1 MVGLMGK
8 GSLTLTIGLPGS
20 GKTTVAEQCRRL
32 VPGTV
37 LVSRDGIRQELFGEF
52 TTYSAEQESIVTSV
66 QEKAVDKALEEG
78 RHVIVHDMNLK
89 KAYRKRWA
97 RYAVKHGVTFDY
109 LDLTYVSL
117 EDCLA
122 RNLRRFDFG
131 AGRFV
136 PEDVIIDNHKRYL
149 SNKQAIE
156 TPESL
161 VESLKDTVKGHQPYR
176 VTPGLPDAL
185 IVDIDGTVA
194 DCTGVRNP
202 YDTTKYHL
210 DEPKW
215 DVIKI
220 VQDYAYRSIPK
231 KIIFVSG
238 RDAKFK
244 EVTYEWLMEWVKVP
258 IEGLFMRPEGDTRRD
273 DIVKLELFETH
284 IRGKYNIWTVL
295 DDRDRVV
302 KAWRS
307 IGLPVCQVAEGDF

>member
-1 MVGLMGK
+1 MS
-8 GSLTLTIGLPGS
+8 SLTLTIGLPAS
-20 GKTTVAEQCRRL
+20 GKTTWAKKIRQEH
-32 VPGTV
+32 PNTI
-37 LVSRDGIRQELFGEF
+37 LVSRDALRAEFFGEF
-52 TTYSAEQESIVTSV
+52 TNYSQEQESLITSV
-66 QEKAVDKALEEG
+66 VEKAVDKALKSG
-78 RHVIVHDMNLK
+78 GDVIVHDMNLK

-97 RYAVKHGVTFDY
+97 SYAVKHGAGFKY
-109 LDLTYVSL
+109 IDLTYVPL

-136 PEDVIIDNHKRYL
+136 PEDVIIDNHKRYI

-161 VESLKDTVKGHQPYR
+161 VESLKHTVKGHDPYR
-176 VTPGLPDAL
+176 YTPGLPEAV

-194 DCTGVRNP
+194 DCTDVRNP

-210 DEPKW
+210 DKPRW
-215 DVIKI
+215 DVIKV
-220 VQDYAYRSIPK
+220 VQDYAYRNIPK

-238 RDAKFK
+238 RDAKFRD
-244 EVTYEWLMEWVKVP
+244 VTYEWLMEWVKVP

-273 DIVKLELFETH
+273 DIIKLELFDEN
-284 IRGKYNIWTVL
+284 IRDKYNIWGVY
-295 DDRDRVV
+295 DDRNRVV

-307 IGLPVCQVAEGDF
+307 INLPVFQVDEGDF

>member
-1 MVGLMGK
+1 MS
-8 GSLTLTIGLPGS
+8 SLTLTIGLPAS
-20 GKTTVAEQCRRL
+20 GKTTWAKKIRQER
-32 VPGTV
+32 PNTI
-37 LVSRDGIRQELFGEF
+37 LVSRDALREEFFGEF
-52 TTYSAEQESIVTSV
+52 TTYSQEQERLITSV
-66 QEKAVDKALEEG
+66 VEKAVDKALESG
-78 RHVIVHDMNLK
+78 GDVIVHDMNLK

-97 RYAVKHGVTFDY
+97 SYAVKHGAEFKY
-109 LDLTYVSL
+109 IDLTYVPL

-136 PEDVIIDNHKRYL
+136 PEDVIIDNHKRYI

-161 VESLKDTVKGHQPYR
+161 VESLKHTVKGHDPYR
-176 VTPGLPDAL
+176 YTPGLPEAV

-194 DCTGVRNP
+194 DCTDVRNP

-210 DEPKW
+210 DKPRW
-215 DVIKI
+215 DVIKV
-220 VQDYAYRSIPK
+220 VQDYAYRNIPK
-231 KIIFVSG
+231 KILFVSG
-238 RDAKFK
+238 RDAKFRD
-244 EVTYEWLMEWVKVP
+244 VTYEWLMEWVKVP

-273 DIVKLELFETH
+273 DIIKLELFDEN
-284 IRGKYNIWTVL
+284 IRDKYNIWGVY

-307 IGLPVCQVAEGDF
+307 INLPVFQVNEGDF

>member
-1 MVGLMGK
+1 MAGN
-8 GSLTLTIGLPGS
+8 GSLTLMIGLPGS
-20 GKTTVAEQCRRL
+20 GKTTVAQQCREL

-52 TTYSAEQESIVTSV
+52 TNYSAEQESLVSSV

-89 KAYRKRWA
+89 KAYRKKWA
-97 RYAVKHGVTFDY
+97 GFAVKHNADFRY
-109 LDLTYVSL
+109 IDLTYVPL

-122 RNLRRFDFG
+122 RNLRRYDFG
-131 AGRFV
+131 GGRFV
-136 PEDVIIDNHKRYL
+136 PEDVIIGYHKRYI
-149 SNKQAIE
+149 SNKMPVE

-161 VESLKDTVKGHQPYR
+161 VEALKDVPQGHDPYEY
-176 VTPGLPDAL
+176 TPGLPEAI

-194 DCTGVRNP
+194 SHEGVRNP

-210 DEPKW
+210 DRPRW
-215 DVIKI
+215 DVIKV

-231 KIIFVSG
+231 RIIFVSG
-238 RDAKFK
+238 RDENFR

-258 IEGLFMRPEGDTRRD
+258 IEGLYMRPGFDTRRD
-273 DIVKLELFETH
+273 DVIKLELFDNH
-284 IRGKYNIWTVL
+284 IRGKYNIWGVF
-295 DDRDRVV
+295 DDRNRVV

-307 IGLPVCQVAEGDF
+307 INLPVFQVDEGDF